1 MLYVLNSFLKS
12 LLLFL
17 SQTSTQV
24 YKDLVSIASVG
35 EGVIWIGLCDSS
47 SLTFLSNLF
56 YSPNDNDLQIVVV
69 VFNTMESASGL
80 TNPNNAL
87 CNYFKSNLTKSSN
100 VWNWRQHLLPSVLE
114 HLTNYQNFYNRRG
127 HSSIIL

>member
-1 MLYVLNSFLKS
+1 MLYVWNSFLKS

-56 YSPNDNDLQIVVV
+56 LQYKYNDLQIVVLV
-69 VFNTMESASGL
+69 VFLVQTL
-80 TNPNNAL
+80 
-87 CNYFKSNLTKSSN
+87 
-100 VWNWRQHLLPSVLE
+100 
-114 HLTNYQNFYNRRG
+114 
-127 HSSIIL
+127 